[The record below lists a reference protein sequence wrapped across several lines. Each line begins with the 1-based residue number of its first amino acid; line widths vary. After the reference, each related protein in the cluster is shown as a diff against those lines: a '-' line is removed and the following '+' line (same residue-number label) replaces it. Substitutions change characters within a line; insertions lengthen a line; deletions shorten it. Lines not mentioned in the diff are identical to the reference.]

1 MRLPFPRLRSLH
13 LLILAA
19 IALLVLAMAVSF
31 RPRIPKQEFELRVVP
46 TTKDRT
52 VSMTPKALGRKH
64 CERKCAAVRKGYI
77 YRGEQELQGLRGSQ
91 FDPEVC
97 TCF

>member
-1 MRLPFPRLRSLH
+1 MRLPLPRLRSFH

-31 RPRIPKQEFELRVVP
+31 RPSKPEQAFELRVVP
-46 TTKDRT
+46 TTKNRA
-52 VSMTPKALGRKH
+52 VSATPKALGRKH
-64 CERKCAAVRKGYI
+64 CERKCEALGRGYI
-77 YRGEQELQGLRGSQ
+77 YRAEQELQGLRGPQ
-91 FDPEVC
+91 FDSEVC

>member
-1 MRLPFPRLRSLH
+1 MRLPFPRLRSFH

-19 IALLVLAMAVSF
+19 IALLVFAMAVSF
-31 RPRIPKQEFELRVVP
+31 RPGIPKQEFELRVVP
-46 TTKDRT
+46 TTKDRAG
-52 VSMTPKALGRKH
+52 SSTPKALGRKH

-77 YRGEQELQGLRGSQ
+77 YRAQQELQGLRGSQ